1 MIKLKIKYISFLFLF
16 FFVACS
22 YKPIFTEKNY
32 SFVIKELTFIG
43 NNEIN
48 RIINNK
54 LKLIKKGDELNKK
67 KYIITINTTKERAII
82 SRDSRGDPSKFEII
96 ITADY
101 DVRSENKF
109 LINKK
114 VEKKSVYNNETDKFN
129 LEQNE
134 KIITENLAE
143 NITDI
148 IISSLINLDD
158 N

>member
-67 KYIITINTTKERAII
+67 KIYHN
-82 SRDSRGDPSKFEII
+82 
-96 ITADY
+96 
-101 DVRSENKF
+101 NKY
-109 LINKK
+109 NKR
-114 VEKKSVYNNETDKFN
+114 KSNNLQRLKGRPI
-129 LEQNE
+129 
-134 KIITENLAE
+134 KI
-143 NITDI
+143 
-148 IISSLINLDD
+148 
-158 N
+158 